1 MAVSL
6 IKMVITATSTISGE
20 VTTTTN
26 TTVTPTGNRFV
37 AFVTAGMVV
46 GGVTTI
52 PAANFAD
59 DSGTAV
65 VNLPA
70 IAGDSYVNLYVN
82 GVLQQA
88 DLMTTLS
95 TTQVVLGAALTES
108 QPVMLEFIN
117 VTAAST
123 STSTN
128 NLTVNT
134 TINT

>member
-6 IKMVITATSTISGE
+6 IKMVITATSTISGD

-26 TTVTPTGNRFV
+26 TTVTPAGNRFV
-37 AFVTAGMVV
+37 AFVTPAMVV

-52 PAANFAD
+52 PAASFVD

-70 IAGDSYVNLYVN
+70 VSADSYVNLYVN
-82 GVLQQA
+82 GILQQA
-88 DLMTTLS
+88 DLATTVS
-95 TTQVVLGAALTES
+95 TTQLVLDAPLSEN
-108 QPVMLEFIN
+108 QPVMLEFIQ
-117 VTAAST
+117 VTATST
-123 STSTN
+123 SNSTN

>member
-26 TTVTPTGNRFV
+26 TTVTPTGYRYV
-37 AFVTAGMVV
+37 AFVTAGMVG

-52 PAANFAD
+52 PAASFAD

-70 IAGDSYVNLYVN
+70 VSANSYVNLYVN

-88 DLMTTLS
+88 DLITTLS
-95 TTQVVLGAALTES
+95 TTQLVLGAALTEG
-108 QPVMLEFIN
+108 QPVMLEFMN
-117 VTAAST
+117 VTATST

-128 NLTVNT
+128 NLIVNT
-134 TINT
+134 AINT